1 MSGYIRG
8 YVTFAAPKGEN
19 DVAEQDQE
27 VLRML
32 EETEIQEFDLNV
44 RAILQD
50 AEEEVPQ
57 GVWLGVYSRIAAGSA
72 AGAGGKA
79 GASGRSAGA
88 GLWRRTAY
96 ALAAAAAVAVGV
108 FFAAT
113 SDKSGKFDEGQA
125 VAVVNPVEESESER
139 SAVAVVNPAKERES
153 ERSAVAAVSQAEASP
168 AKVKVAKIKV
178 AEAPVL
184 TEVSE
189 VTEGANTGTGKLA
202 GDSARTGNSVQD
214 RAEREN
220 ARTGNSVQDRT
231 ERENA
236 RGGGNEKASN
246 KGLSSTKTDPFA
258 EMERED
264 AALKLSK
271 KKSSK
276 GKPSLYAQSTI
287 GGNDSDFSFTTI
299 TPNRTN
305 SFKEPVITKTGI
317 SEKSVSTYG
326 IPLSFG
332 LGVNIPVSE
341 KLTIGTGLN
350 FSSLVRTFNGVYT
363 EVDANQNIVRTLDSD
378 VTHTL
383 NYIGLPL
390 NLYFHLIDVRT
401 VKFYLWGGALG
412 EYALSNS
419 YRVKDTSEDILF
431 STSVKGIQ
439 LSAGIG
445 LGVEFRLSNHLGLYL
460 DPSARY
466 YLPCNQPK
474 NIHTDRPF
482 MLSFEAGLRFNL

>member
-1 MSGYIRG
+1 
-8 YVTFAAPKGEN
+8 
-19 DVAEQDQE
+19 
-27 VLRML
+27 ML

-79 GASGRSAGA
+79 GVSGRSAGA

-96 ALAAAAAVAVGV
+96 ALAAAAAIAVGV

-139 SAVAVVNPAKERES
+139 RAVAVASPMEESAS
-153 ERSAVAAVSQAEASP
+153 ERSAVAAASQVEASP
-168 AKVKVAKIKV
+168 AKTKV

-189 VTEGANTGTGKLA
+189 VTEGAGTGAGKLA

-214 RAEREN
+214 SAER
-220 ARTGNSVQDRT
+220 G
-231 ERENA
+231 NA
-236 RGGGNEKASN
+236 RGGGNEKAGN

-419 YRVKDTSEDILF
+419 YRVKDASEDILF

>member
-1 MSGYIRG
+1 
-8 YVTFAAPKGEN
+8 
-19 DVAEQDQE
+19 EQDQE

-72 AGAGGKA
+72 AGAGAGGKA

-96 ALAAAAAVAVGV
+96 ALAAAAAIAVGV

-139 SAVAVVNPAKERES
+139 RAVAVASPV
-153 ERSAVAAVSQAEASP
+153 EASP
-168 AKVKVAKIKV
+168 AKTKV

-189 VTEGANTGTGKLA
+189 VTEGAGTGAGKLA
-202 GDSARTGNSVQD
+202 GDSARTGNSAQD

-220 ARTGNSVQDRT
+220 ARTGNSVQDSAEHENART
-231 ERENA
+231 GNSVQDSAERGNA
-236 RGGGNEKASN
+236 RGGGNEKAGN

-258 EMERED
+258 EIERED

-332 LGVNIPVSE
+332 IGVNIPVSE

-419 YRVKDTSEDILF
+419 YRVKDASEDILF

>member
-1 MSGYIRG
+1 
-8 YVTFAAPKGEN
+8 
-19 DVAEQDQE
+19 
-27 VLRML
+27 ML

-72 AGAGGKA
+72 AGAGAGGKA

-125 VAVVNPVEESESER
+125 VAVVNPVEESASER
-139 SAVAVVNPAKERES
+139 P
-153 ERSAVAAVSQAEASP
+153 AVAAVSQVEASP

-189 VTEGANTGTGKLA
+189 VTEGAGSGAGKLA
-202 GDSARTGNSVQD
+202 GDSARTVNSVQD

-220 ARTGNSVQDRT
+220 ARD
-231 ERENA
+231 
-236 RGGGNEKASN
+236 GGNEKASN

-305 SFKEPVITKTGI
+305 SFKEPVITKTGM

-419 YRVKDTSEDILF
+419 YRVKDASEDILF